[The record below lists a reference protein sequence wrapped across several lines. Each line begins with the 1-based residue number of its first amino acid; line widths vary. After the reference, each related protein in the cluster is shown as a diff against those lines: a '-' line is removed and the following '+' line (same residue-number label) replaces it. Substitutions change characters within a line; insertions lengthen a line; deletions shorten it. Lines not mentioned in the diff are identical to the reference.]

1 MPVMVIHVMMS
12 LSNHARALLL
22 ELFKEAAPEQQILK
36 PIRPSGRLSRKENH
50 G

>member
-1 MPVMVIHVMMS
+1 MPVMVS
-12 LSNHARALLL
+12 LSNRARALPP

-36 PIRPSGRLSRKENH
+36 LSGRRAGLSRKENH